1 MNRTSRKCHG
11 TSRPSQLFGTPSKG
25 NVFTYS
31 VAPRWHID
39 ANNMLYA
46 RVATGYRPGGP
57 NALPPIAPPDVPRE
71 YGADKTTN
79 VELASGRPSST
90 DCCPSMSRLSRR
102 LEDIQLFEVVDNTG
116 INGNGGKA
124 RSQGLEWTVAY
135 VPAHGLTL
143 TSTGAY
149 TDANL
154 TSPAPAVNGNSGDPL
169 PYAPK
174 WGTSLDGEYN
184 WDAFASYKGFVGSTW
199 SFVGSRSTDFASSA
213 AAIPGQLA
221 LPSYQT
227 IDARIGFESDRYR
240 VTLFGK
246 NLADSRASQAM

>member
-1 MNRTSRKCHG
+1 MDGRLCS
-11 TSRPSQLFGTPSKG
+11 
-25 NVFTYS
+25 
-31 VAPRWHID
+31 
-39 ANNMLYA
+39 
-46 RVATGYRPGGP
+46 GP
-57 NALPPIAPPDVPRE
+57 
-71 YGADKTTN
+71 
-79 VELASGRPSST
+79 
-90 DCCPSMSRLSRR
+90 
-102 LEDIQLFEVVDNTG
+102 
-116 INGNGGKA
+116 
-124 RSQGLEWTVAY
+124 
-135 VPAHGLTL
+135 GLTL

-227 IDARIGFESDRYR
+227 IDARIGLKATATASRSSARIWPIR
-240 VTLFGK
+240 V
-246 NLADSRASQAM
+246 ASQAM